1 MEYNDYMISKIV
13 KHILEAKL
21 QDLPFSV
28 LKNSIDFEITPEMFL
43 DYCNSIFLDE
53 KITDWNRNCWRSP
66 RPSIEESGLKYF
78 PGWDKVVKDLS
89 RLYGNSNSYYISL
102 MQTGDKSIN
111 TTHASLHNDTAD
123 VIHINCFGNVE
134 WTLVDPNDINQTEH
148 KVILEPGDLLYMRG
162 MTLHETLPLS
172 RRGSLIFMTL
182 PYEEAP
188 KNLDISTQKEK
199 LVKSIKKDL
208 LEGKYV

>member
-1 MEYNDYMISKIV
+1 MISKIV

-53 KITDWNRNCWRSP
+53 KITDWNRNCFRSQ

-78 PGWDKVVKDLS
+78 PGWVDVVKDLS
-89 RLYGNSNSYYISL
+89 RLYGNNNSYYLSL

-111 TTHASLHNDTAD
+111 TTHALLHNDEAD

-134 WTLVDPNDINQTEH
+134 WTLVDPKDINQTEH

-162 MTLHETLPLS
+162 MTLHETFPLT

-182 PYEEAP
+182 PYADAP
-188 KNLDISTQKEK
+188 KNLDTSTQKENLLK
-199 LVKSIKKDL
+199 RIQSDL
-208 LEGKYV
+208 SKERYV

>member
-1 MEYNDYMISKIV
+1 MVSKIV
-13 KHILEAKL
+13 KHVLEAKI

-43 DYCNSIFLDE
+43 DYCNYIYIDE
-53 KITDWNRNCWRSP
+53 KITDWNRSCWRSP
-66 RPSIEESGLKYF
+66 RLSIEDSDLKYF

-89 RLYGNSNSYYISL
+89 RLYGNINNYYISL

-111 TTHASLHNDTAD
+111 TTHALLHNDEAD
-123 VIHINCFGNVE
+123 VIHINCFGRVE

-162 MTLHETLPLS
+162 MTLHETFPLS

-182 PYEEAP
+182 PLVIY
-188 KNLDISTQKEK
+188 NGLLDAVEKKEK
-199 LVKSIKKDL
+199 LIESIKKDL
-208 LEGKYV
+208 SEGKHV